1 MSNKIEGNTETKSVS
16 PTLAQ
21 LIGII
26 DKNTISMCN
35 SIEAIACSSTILD
48 GVNIEEFETE
58 KDMVNGN
65 FVEIIKKDL
74 ESLDRRYAFT
84 RKTFCNIAFHLF
96 QDYQEDSEDSENSED
111 SDPSEEGMYLIED
124 LINMHE
130 LVLLYYKSIDN
141 LYAKFID
148 GTSEVAV
155 LKTESNTIEKSE
167 NAYDVALKIT
177 IVQTRCDNLLKN
189 ISAKLFYLLEHHD
202 LNLELK

>member
-96 QDYQEDSEDSENSED
+96 QDYQEDSENSENSED

-155 LKTESNTIEKSE
+155 LKTESDTIEKSE

-189 ISAKLFYLLEHHD
+189 ISAKFLFA
-202 LNLELK
+202 

>member
-155 LKTESNTIEKSE
+155 LKTESDTIEKSE

-189 ISAKLFYLLEHHD
+189 ISAKFLFA
-202 LNLELK
+202 

>member
-26 DKNTISMCN
+26 DKNTISMCSN
-35 SIEAIACSSTILD
+35 IEAIACSSTILD
-48 GVNIEEFETE
+48 GINIEEFEIE
-58 KDMVNGN
+58 NEVDGN

-189 ISAKLFYLLEHHD
+189 ISAKLFYLLENKD
-202 LNLELK
+202 SNKVELK

>member
-96 QDYQEDSEDSENSED
+96 QDYQEDSENSED
-111 SDPSEEGMYLIED
+111 SDPSEEGKYLIEN

-130 LVLLYYKSIDN
+130 LVLLYYKSIDT

-155 LKTESNTIEKSE
+155 LKTESDTIEKSE

-189 ISAKLFYLLEHHD
+189 ISAKLFYLLENKD
-202 LNLELK
+202 SNKGELK

>member
-141 LYAKFID
+141 LYAKF
-148 GTSEVAV
+148 TLANQY
-155 LKTESNTIEKSE
+155 KTKAAMQPGLPFKYPSVRK
-167 NAYDVALKIT
+167 
-177 IVQTRCDNLLKN
+177 
-189 ISAKLFYLLEHHD
+189 KL
-202 LNLELK
+202 